1 MSRSTRIRV
10 QEVVCPRC
18 QQVAERYTI
27 HITNGKE
34 EQVAGT
40 PRRRCPH
47 CGCRYFDDHF
57 YESALREYDAK
68 AFSPSALLWSMVL
81 IASIG
86 SLVMDGNGLTAP
98 TVMNVLDTVF
108 AFVSVAMLL
117 RALYIRR
124 NRASLD
130 ARCQKK
136 SEQRLDA
143 HCSDDELG
151 QSLRR
156 LSQEEYLYFL
166 LANDVEIPE
175 YFFRRIGCVRDTA
188 RAEKERE
195 RYAEEKR
202 RLEERV
208 EREAARKA
216 AEAERE
222 YYEYFLSLD
231 PNGSLFRRHA
241 QSHNMSP
248 ERFRKHCQSM
258 VDKQ

>member
-1 MSRSTRIRV
+1 MSKSTRIRV

-34 EQVAGT
+34 EQVAGS

-47 CGCRYFDDHF
+47 CGCCYFDNHF

-68 AFSPSALLWSMVL
+68 AFSPSVLLWSIVL
-81 IASIG
+81 VASIG
-86 SLVMDGNGLTAP
+86 SLVMDGNGLAVP
-98 TVMNVLDTVF
+98 TIMNILDSVF

-117 RALYIRR
+117 CALYIRR
-124 NRASLD
+124 NRASLN

-143 HCSDDELG
+143 HGSDDELG

-166 LANDVEIPE
+166 LANDVEIPD

-195 RYAEEKR
+195 HYAEEKR
-202 RLEERV
+202 QLEDCM
-208 EREAARKA
+208 EREAVRKA
-216 AEAERE
+216 ANAERE

-231 PNGSLFRRHA
+231 PNGSLFNHHA
-241 QSHNMSP
+241 QSHSMSP
-248 ERFRKHCQSM
+248 ERFREHCRSM
-258 VDKQ
+258 VDK